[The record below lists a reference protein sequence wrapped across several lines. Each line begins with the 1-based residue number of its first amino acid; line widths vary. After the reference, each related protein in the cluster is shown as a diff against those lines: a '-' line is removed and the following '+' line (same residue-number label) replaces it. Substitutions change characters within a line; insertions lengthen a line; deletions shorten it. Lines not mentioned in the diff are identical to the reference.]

1 MKKIGFAII
10 FICILSLLLCS
21 CKQDDGN
28 LGYINMPQKVTQFN
42 FSGYDTLKISL
53 SENEYIT
60 LTAEEDYTWT
70 HSENGSVWHGG
81 RGKWVDENGETP
93 IWFEETP
100 QGDPLASYGGYAYR
114 GFMIYSEEGSSNSPI
129 AMLISDTENPRLV
142 YYLGADNSDV
152 SNVWSDP
159 VSVTAEAIIN

>member
-1 MKKIGFAII
+1 MFFK
-10 FICILSLLLCS
+10 
-21 CKQDDGN
+21 
-28 LGYINMPQKVTQFN
+28 
-42 FSGYDTLKISL
+42 
-53 SENEYIT
+53 YIT

-114 GFMIYSEEGSSNSPI
+114 GFMIYSEEESSNSPI
-129 AMLISDTENPRLV
+129 AMLISDTENPELI
-142 YYLGADNSDV
+142 YYLGADKSDV

-159 VSVTAEAIIN
+159 VSVTAEAIKLGGFNYFLEIAGFIGINLAVFNLLPIPPLDGSRIAFAIPRLPSLFSKSIGLTL